1 MIITMIGTI
10 IRLDKTKDINFKT
23 NITIWNNIKKEL
35 CCKEKKEILGNVL
48 GGKTKDDQEL
58 KFLTLN
64 MNNLDINLQKLNYF
78 TEEVINSLPEELFI
92 FSSEISPDLIDQT
105 NSLYKTYK
113 NSELNSLQVETSG
126 IELIDALKHN
136 NDYIREM
143 MANFINKKN

>member
-1 MIITMIGTI
+1 MIGTI
-10 IRLDKTKDINFKT
+10 IRLDKTKDINFKS

-35 CCKEKKEILGNVL
+35 CCKEKKEILGNIL

-64 MNNLDINLQKLNYF
+64 MNNLDLNLKKLNYF
-78 TEEVINSLPEELFI
+78 TDEVINSLPEELFI
-92 FSSEISPDLIDQT
+92 FSSEISPDLIDQI

-126 IELIDALKHN
+126 IELIDALKNN

>member
-92 FSSEISPDLIDQT
+92 FSSEISSDLIDQT

-113 NSELNSLQVETSG
+113 NNELNFLQVQTSG

-143 MANFINKKN
+143 IENFINKKN

>member
-1 MIITMIGTI
+1 MIISMIGTI